1 MPPVIYVVVIGSTS
15 SPIAACSL
23 LASAIA
29 LAGQCGAQ
37 FRAQWQVGRATRA
50 RTVCDDTYC
59 CIVLRAIYSAS
70 AAAARRVHGRTR
82 VRAGPQPR
90 TRYLYPRRRR
100 VPSRP
105 ARRRRRAADA
115 RRRRLPTVP
124 WQQPTATRLRRT
136 LRHGTVLGR
145 YPYRDTCT
153 VRKCSDCCT
162 AAGASLLV
170 GRLAYHHERFSGA
183 SASTTARSLGTSRE
197 PTRSWSGCWMRSGVS
212 RSAGDACDA
221 HTRAVR
227 IARTYH
233 GPNYTP

>member
-1 MPPVIYVVVIGSTS
+1 MSLS
-15 SPIAACSL
+15 SVAPAAPSQP
-23 LASAIA
+23 ARISH
-29 LAGQCGAQ
+29 
-37 FRAQWQVGRATRA
+37 RA
-50 RTVCDDTYC
+50 RGPMRSPERSPMAGWLRSARTHCVRRY
-59 CIVLRAIYSAS
+59 VLLYST
-70 AAAARRVHGRTR
+70 TR
-82 VRAGPQPR
+82 DI
-90 TRYLYPRRRR
+90 LSIRRRR
-100 VPSRP
+100 AAS
-105 ARRRRRAADA
+105 ARANVFAQTRAARGSVARRRRAADA

-124 WQQPTATRLRRT
+124 WRQPTATRLRRT

-145 YPYRDTCT
+145 YRGTRIP
-153 VRKCSDCCT
+153 VRYGSADCCT
-162 AAGASLLV
+162 AAGAPLLV